1 MAMEASPFTAKTSL
15 SASSVGDFSAQAATT
30 AEPGRGDMSGAKVGR
45 TA

>member
-1 MAMEASPFTAKTSL
+1 MTMEASPFDRQNQPLSIILAGL
-15 SASSVGDFSAQAATT
+15 SAGRVTS